1 MRADVKAS
9 CLHRAA
15 GGATGI
21 VNGMD
26 IDEWDPK
33 KDKYLT
39 VKYDNKNVLA
49 GKAAAK
55 EALQVGAGLG

>member
-1 MRADVKAS
+1 M
-9 CLHRAA
+9 
-15 GGATGI
+15 
-21 VNGMD
+21 NGMD